1 MCNLKFLGGI
11 QKNYHFN
18 DLQQTGDHFLFCDE
32 STTSTEQNIWENKK
46 ENQANWTKQ
55 NNWYS
60 QTTDFVFM

>member
-1 MCNLKFLGGI
+1 MCNLKFLCGI

-55 NNWYS
+55 NN
-60 QTTDFVFM
+60 